1 MLVDQLLPY
10 FFDSSSD
17 DYKLCF
23 AHCTKKDEV
32 WVPMIEKAYAKL
44 FGCYEALRSGSV
56 DEAIVDMTGL
66 VCEKIML
73 FDANGK
79 FKFDDDEFW

>member
-1 MLVDQLLPY
+1 
-10 FFDSSSD
+10 
-17 DYKLCF
+17 
-23 AHCTKKDEV
+23 
-32 WVPMIEKAYAKL
+32 MIEKAYAKL

-73 FDANGK
+73 FNEKGQ
-79 FKFDDDEFW
+79 FKFEDDEFW